1 MDADELQKADR
12 LPSTQVKD
20 AINATQVGLAETVQV
35 EQWERDLD
43 RFSYQDHWDLLDER
57 INSAHLKYAKFV
69 ARRHYLSRHLDPADF
84 QQMAST
90 VTQRLV
96 YYDPNFDF
104 SSGAQS
110 LSRQSNYMPSQTCFS
125 GSCNECVPSF

>member
-1 MDADELQKADR
+1 M
-12 LPSTQVKD
+12 
-20 AINATQVGLAETVQV
+20 

-43 RFSYQDHWDLLDER
+43 TFSFADHWER
-57 INSAHLKYAKFV
+57 IDRKINGAQLKYAKFV
-69 ARRHYLSRHLDPADF
+69 ARRDYLARQIDAADF

-104 SSGAQS
+104 SSD
-110 LSRQSNYMPSQTCFS
+110 
-125 GSCNECVPSF
+125 